1 MIIAVESEEN
11 VAEMFQVLRN
21 AAIEGGEEF
30 HRNQENVDH
39 HGISNDDAKLV
50 NGLAAGV
57 EAGHFAQN
65 QAKENQKRGS
75 GGKRRGQED
84 RKSTRLNSSHLGISY
99 AV

>member
-1 MIIAVESEEN
+1 MIIAVESEENVAEMFQVLRNAAIEGGEEFHRNQEN

-65 QAKENQKRGS
+65 QAKENQKRG
-75 GGKRRGQED
+75 
-84 RKSTRLNSSHLGISY
+84 
-99 AV
+99 

>member
-57 EAGHFAQN
+57 GARPLSQN
-65 QAKENQKRGS
+65 QAKENH
-75 GGKRRGQED
+75 KRRGRAANPEARNRGARTALIQKV
-84 RKSTRLNSSHLGISY
+84 RRGKPL
-99 AV
+99 